1 MRTLLL
7 APLVLVPLLGGCAAA
22 VIGIGAGV
30 IATQELGD
38 NGVYISQIN
47 KDARQVWPV
56 VKTFLADASLEL
68 IEADDQVRVAKA
80 KIDGYLVTVAVETY
94 DVDRCTMRVAA
105 RRFGV
110 NDADMAELLMERIHR
125 RLK

>member
-1 MRTLLL
+1 MRSLFL
-7 APLVLVPLLGGCAAA
+7 APLLLVPLLGSCAAA
-22 VIGIGAGV
+22 VVGIGAGV

-47 KDARQVWPV
+47 KDGRTVWPI

-68 IEADDQVRVAKA
+68 IEADDQARVAKA
-80 KIDGYLVTVAVETY
+80 KIDGYTVTVSVEAY
-94 DVDRCTMRVAA
+94 DVDSCKMRVAA

-110 NDADMAELLMERIHR
+110 NDADMASILMERIHR